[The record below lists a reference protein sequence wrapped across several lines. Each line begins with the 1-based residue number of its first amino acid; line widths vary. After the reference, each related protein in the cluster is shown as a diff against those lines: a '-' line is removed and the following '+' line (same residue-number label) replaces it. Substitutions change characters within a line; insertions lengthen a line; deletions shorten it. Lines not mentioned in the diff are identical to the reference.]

1 MNQEKLY
8 QKMRQTLREP
18 PASLVPLSTDDP
30 MVFDEQAELN
40 LVLWGDPQVSYIMP
54 MRGHQLS
61 QVCHDL
67 ANAKGTADALV
78 LLGDLT
84 EYGMESEYRTLC
96 DILSVCS
103 DKFDRLLCIP
113 GNHDVRLRPYKKQ
126 VRKFQRFLQNA
137 PKGVCGDVDSYFQ
150 VQTVKGYTFI
160 LLGTDRATFEGAYF
174 GTEQLRKFEQALAA
188 ANGKPV
194 FVFNHQTL
202 KRTNGLPHTWLGK
215 GKWRGSVGRDSDKL
229 KAILEKYKNVFY
241 ISGHLHWETNPYSFE
256 DHGSYKAL
264 SVPAVGPY
272 NHGTSWKDPQS
283 YVLSVYKDRVVA
295 KARLCMQGKYMD
307 SCVPNAEIVIPLD

>member
-8 QKMRQTLREP
+8 QKMRQTLQEP

-54 MRGHQLS
+54 MRAHQLS
-61 QVCHDL
+61 QVCRDL

-78 LLGDLT
+78 LLGDIA

-96 DILSVCS
+96 DLLSVCS
-103 DKFDRLLCIP
+103 DKYDHLLCIP

-126 VRKFQRFLQNA
+126 VRKFQQFLRKA
-137 PKGVCGDVDSYFQ
+137 PGGVAGSEESYFQ
-150 VQTVKGYTFI
+150 TVKIKGYTFI

-174 GTEQLRKFEQALAA
+174 GTEQLRKLDEAIAA
-188 ANGKPV
+188 ENGKPV
-194 FVFNHQTL
+194 FVLNHQTL
-202 KRTNGLPHTWLGK
+202 KRTNGLPNTWLGK
-215 GKWRGSVGRDSDKL
+215 GKWRGSVGWDSDKL
-229 KAILEKYKNVFY
+229 KAILEKHSNVFY

-256 DHGSYKAL
+256 DYGSYKAL

-272 NHGTSWKDPQS
+272 NHGSTFRDPQC
-283 YVLSVYKDRVVA
+283 YVLSVYKDKITARV
-295 KARLCMQGKYMD
+295 RLCMQGKYMD
-307 SCVPNAEIVIPLD
+307 ASVPNASIVISLT